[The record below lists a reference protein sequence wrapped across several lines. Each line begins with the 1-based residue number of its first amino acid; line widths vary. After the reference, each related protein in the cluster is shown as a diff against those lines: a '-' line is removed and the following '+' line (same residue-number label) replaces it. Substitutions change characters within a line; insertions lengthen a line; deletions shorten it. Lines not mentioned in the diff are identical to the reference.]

1 MLKQAGVRLDNR
13 NIEQY
18 FNQQAE
24 HWDDHS
30 HKDTQKMKEILDI
43 CDLHSGQKLL
53 DVGCG
58 TGILFPYLLAYEPN
72 CLVGV
77 DISKAMAEKARS
89 KFKDE
94 RLVVLNED
102 FYNLI
107 PYGFD
112 TVILFNAYPHFFDK
126 PGLAK
131 KLFSVLNVGGRFI
144 IAHDKGKDKI
154 NSVHIR
160 KNVSKYSIPLLAAK
174 DEWSCFDSLFTFN
187 RSIDNGEQYIISGI
201 KTEDKP

>member
-43 CDLHSGQKLL
+43 CDLHSGHKLL

-58 TGILFPYLLAYEPN
+58 TGVLFPYLLAYEPDYI
-72 CLVGV
+72 VGV

-107 PYGFD
+107 PFGFD
-112 TVILFNAYPHFFDK
+112 RVILFNAYPHFFDK
-126 PGLAK
+126 PGLAR
-131 KLFSVLNVGGRFI
+131 KLFDVLNVGGRFI
-144 IAHDKGKDKI
+144 IAHDQGKDKI
-154 NSVHIR
+154 NAVHIR
-160 KNVSKYSIPLLAAK
+160 INASKYSIPLLPASI
-174 DEWSCFDSLFTFN
+174 EWSFFASLFTLDK
-187 RSIDNGEQYIISGI
+187 RVDTGELYIVSGI
-201 KTEDKP
+201 KR

>member
-1 MLKQAGVRLDNR
+1 MKQAGVRLDNR

-30 HKDTQKMKEILDI
+30 HKDTQKMKDILDI
-43 CDLHSGQKLL
+43 CDLHFGQKVL
-53 DVGCG
+53 DIGCG
-58 TGILFPYLLAYEPN
+58 TGVLFPYLLTYEPN

-94 RLVVLNED
+94 RLVVLNVD
-102 FYNLI
+102 FFNLI
-107 PYGFD
+107 SYGFD
-112 TVILFNAYPHFFDK
+112 RVILFNAYPHFFNK

-131 KLFSVLNVGGRFI
+131 KLFNMLNVGGRFI
-144 IAHDKGKDKI
+144 IEHDQGRDKI
-154 NSVHIR
+154 NAVHIR
-160 KNVSKYSIPLLAAK
+160 KNASQYSIPLLPASI
-174 DEWSCFDSLFTFN
+174 EWNFFASLFTFN
-187 RSIDNGEQYIISGI
+187 RSIDNGEQYVISGI

>member
-1 MLKQAGVRLDNR
+1 MKQAGVRLDNR

-30 HKDTQKMKEILDI
+30 HKDNQKMKDILDI
-43 CDLHSGQKLL
+43 CDLHSGQKVL

-58 TGILFPYLLAYEPN
+58 TGVLFPYLLAYEPD

-107 PYGFD
+107 PYWFD
-112 TVILFNAYPHFFDK
+112 RVILFNAYPHFFNK
-126 PGLAK
+126 PGLAR
-131 KLFSVLNVGGRFI
+131 KLFDVLNVGGRFI
-144 IAHDKGKDKI
+144 IAHDQGKDKI
-154 NSVHIR
+154 NAVHIR
-160 KNVSKYSIPLLAAK
+160 KNASKYSIPLLPASI
-174 DEWSCFDSLFTFN
+174 EWRFFGSLFTFN
-187 RSIDNGEQYIISGI
+187 RSIDNGEQYVISGI
-201 KTEDKP
+201 KAEDKP